1 MQPPRSPSRK
11 KAPNQLTS
19 FLSFPLQTHH
29 QAKQQQPTTN
39 PIFIATV
46 STTDCRV
53 IQLLFSL
60 HLWPLK
66 LPLTPLKTGPQSPT
80 TSFGKSIN
88 TNFFLASSLSLHPIN
103 IHHSGRQPSRRKSR
117 GIATNTSCSGLAS
130 ARHVCRRRDWKLQ
143 SLQMFLTPPGPTL
156 ALTNGLEPTCIRTAS
171 CLASSSHSF
180 LFHLQQHTTRTFASS
195 KRQTH
200 RRSALSRP
208 SQSSNSRVIGFR
220 PPGSVGS
227 FSHQGS
233 SDFTAE
239 SRVSIPSRAIRTR
252 QTSPMEHCRRR
263 KRTHVKKTIIINS
276 TPQPLPPPVPTRI
289 TQRSCSGWMIVGPS
303 VSTDKR
309 RTPAAWALLQLSN
322 TCQTR
327 QPCFSAACHYS
338 WSSLLLRPLVT
349 VFSRSTPCE
358 ILRRHKHT
366 RTHHAH
372 ATSHRRFSRQPDSAP
387 VDLLIRR
394 QGRGRG
400 IVCWPRSSSKPHEPP
415 PRCQPSGPSFAIS
428 HVSGSASQPHP
439 IRLDPDLW
447 YWHPPSNLG
456 PLVAHPRQGDK
467 INKAARTA
475 QHSTA
480 HHCSGGEDPGTL
492 LPTFTHLPVQAASHR
507 LSAFENKSKREEPS
521 KSANTVLSPGL
532 TIPGTTLQPSRLK
545 KTYQHRHL
553 HFRLLYWPPSRSRD
567 FDYLRIPFKCICL
580 TSRK

>member
-1 MQPPRSPSRK
+1 MILNLHQNKNPQEIRPPDWLLSPFLSTIRSSSLRHKAQGTDQQVQPPRSPSRK

-66 LPLTPLKTGPQSPT
+66 LPLTPLKTGPQLPT

-156 ALTNGLEPTCIRTAS
+156 ALTNELEPTCIRTAS

-180 LFHLQQHTTRTFASS
+180 LFHLQQHNTRTFASS

-227 FSHQGS
+227 ISHQGS

-289 TQRSCSGWMIVGPS
+289 TQRSCSSWMIVGPS

-322 TCQTR
+322 TCPDPSALLFCCMPLFLE
-327 QPCFSAACHYS
+327 QPLAPAARDC
-338 WSSLLLRPLVT
+338 
-349 VFSRSTPCE
+349 VFPV
-358 ILRRHKHT
+358 
-366 RTHHAH
+366 HAL
-372 ATSHRRFSRQPDSAP
+372 A
-387 VDLLIRR
+387 
-394 QGRGRG
+394 
-400 IVCWPRSSSKPHEPP
+400 RSSVVTNTPAHITHMQLRIGALADS
-415 PRCQPSGPSFAIS
+415 RT
-428 HVSGSASQPHP
+428 
-439 IRLDPDLW
+439 
-447 YWHPPSNLG
+447 
-456 PLVAHPRQGDK
+456 AHP
-467 INKAARTA
+467 
-475 QHSTA
+475 ST
-480 HHCSGGEDPGTL
+480 C
-492 LPTFTHLPVQAASHR
+492 
-507 LSAFENKSKREEPS
+507 
-521 KSANTVLSPGL
+521 
-532 TIPGTTLQPSRLK
+532 
-545 KTYQHRHL
+545 
-553 HFRLLYWPPSRSRD
+553 
-567 FDYLRIPFKCICL
+567 
-580 TSRK
+580 